1 MESSI
6 TKLIPQRQLAKA
18 SGPRDKVRTVEEIA
32 VIAEH
37 CRAAGKTV
45 VQAPGTFDLLH
56 IGHVRHLEAAREL
69 GDLLV
74 VTLTADRFV
83 NKGPG
88 RPVFG
93 EELRAEMLANLQYVD
108 WVAINSDPD
117 AVGAINRLR
126 PDIYVKG
133 KDYQNPE
140 GDVTGKIV
148 AERQAVESHG
158 GHIHFTDEVVFSST
172 ELINRHLNV
181 FEPLIRD
188 HLRTLRDDGGLAK
201 M

>member
-45 VQAPGTFDLLH
+45 VQAHGTFDLLH
-56 IGHVRHLEAAREL
+56 LGHVRHLEAARRL

-74 VTLTADRFV
+74 VTVTADRFV

-88 RPVFG
+88 RPVFS
-93 EELRAEMLANLQYVD
+93 ERMRAEMLAALEYVD
-108 WVAINSDPD
+108 WVGINYGSR
-117 AVGAINRLR
+117 A
-126 PDIYVKG
+126 
-133 KDYQNPE
+133 Q
-140 GDVTGKIV
+140 T
-148 AERQAVESHG
+148 
-158 GHIHFTDEVVFSST
+158 
-172 ELINRHLNV
+172 
-181 FEPLIRD
+181 
-188 HLRTLRDDGGLAK
+188 
-201 M
+201 